1 MRAFV
6 TGGTGFL
13 GSRLV
18 RRLRERGD
26 DVVALVR
33 DPARSADLDAELA
46 PGDLSDRSRLAEQM
60 RGCDAVFHVAAMYK
74 VGIPAAERPAMFEA
88 NVRGTEN
95 ALDAAVDAGVP
106 RTVYVSTVN
115 VFGNTRGAVVDE
127 TYERRPGEF
136 VSYYDETKYLAH
148 QAAKERIAAGA
159 PVVIVQPGAIY
170 GPGDHSELGAQLEL
184 MRTGKLRFLA
194 LAGVGVDAVHLDD
207 AVDGILRAHERGRAG
222 ESYVLGGEIT
232 TLRGMIETVAR
243 LNGRKPPR
251 LVLPTAL
258 IRLAIPIGPFV
269 GRSMGTGPN
278 LREVISAADGVT
290 YWARDDKARRE
301 LGHAPRNLEQGL
313 RDV

>member
-1 MRAFV
+1 MLPCVRAFV

-222 ESYVLGGEIT
+222 ES
-232 TLRGMIETVAR
+232 
-243 LNGRKPPR
+243 
-251 LVLPTAL
+251 
-258 IRLAIPIGPFV
+258 
-269 GRSMGTGPN
+269 
-278 LREVISAADGVT
+278 
-290 YWARDDKARRE
+290 
-301 LGHAPRNLEQGL
+301 
-313 RDV
+313 